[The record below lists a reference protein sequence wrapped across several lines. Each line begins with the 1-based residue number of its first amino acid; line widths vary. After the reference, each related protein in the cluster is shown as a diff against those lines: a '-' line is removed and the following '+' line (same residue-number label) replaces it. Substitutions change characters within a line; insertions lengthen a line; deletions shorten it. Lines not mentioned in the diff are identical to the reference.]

1 MAKKDCVEDCVDMQI
16 RNVPLE
22 LLAQFDERI
31 VKKLYPGGRSEAI
44 RDLMRKAIQEQQA
57 KES

>member
-1 MAKKDCVEDCVDMQI
+1 MANDCVNLQI
-16 RNVPLE
+16 RNVPLN
-22 LLAQFDERI
+22 LLTQFDETV

-44 RDLMRKAIQEQQA
+44 RDLMRKAIREQQA